1 MSTESLVLSSID
13 HSVLTI
19 RLNRPTALNALT
31 YRLRQELLELL
42 LEAEK
47 NAAVRAVLI
56 TGVGRAF
63 SVGQDVKEMQEM
75 YAKADPDLGSLV
87 RDEYNPL
94 IAALLDLSK
103 PTIALVQGPAVGGGL
118 SLALAC
124 DIRVITDSASFIPAF
139 VKVGLAPDTG
149 ASYLLSRSLGWS
161 RALGVALSGQAIGAD
176 DAVAWGLAHHR
187 YATVEEAEVKA
198 SALAK
203 QWAEGPTRA
212 MAEIRRLLL
221 DVQGVSWRDALVK
234 EASTQDRL
242 GRTADHQEAVAAFLE
257 RRAPEF
263 RGQ

>member
-1 MSTESLVLSSID
+1 MSSESLVLTSID

-31 YRLRQELLELL
+31 HELRKELLRVLVA
-42 LEAEK
+42 AEE
-47 NAAVRAVLI
+47 NSEVRAVLI
-56 TGVGRAF
+56 SGVGRAF
-63 SVGQDVKEMQEM
+63 SVGQDVKEMQDM

-103 PTIALVQGPAVGGGL
+103 PTIALVNGPAAGGGL

-161 RALGVALSGQAIGAD
+161 RTLGIALSGQTIGAD

-187 YATVEEAEVKA
+187 YATVEEAEIKA
-198 SALAK
+198 NALAK

-221 DVQGVSWRDALVK
+221 DVQGLSWRDALNK
-234 EASTQDRL
+234 EATTQDLL
-242 GRTADHQEAVAAFLE
+242 GRTADHQEAVAAFVA
-257 RRAPEF
+257 RRPPEF

>member
-1 MSTESLVLSSID
+1 MVSESLVLSSID

-31 YRLRQELLELL
+31 QALRQELLQILL
-42 LEAEK
+42 DADK
-47 NAAVRAVLI
+47 NPAVRTVLL
-56 TGVGRAF
+56 TGAGRAF

-75 YAKADPDLGSLV
+75 YKKADPDLGSLV

-94 IAALLDLSK
+94 IATLLDLSK
-103 PTIALVQGPAVGGGL
+103 PTIALVQGPAAGGGL

-161 RALGVALSGQAIGAD
+161 RALGVALSGETIGAD
-176 DAVAWGLAHHR
+176 DAMAWGLAHHR
-187 YATVEEAEVKA
+187 YATFAEAEVKA

-203 QWAEGPTRA
+203 QWALGPTRA

-221 DVQGVSWRDALVK
+221 EVQGLTWRDALAK
-234 EASTQDRL
+234 EALAQDRL
-242 GRTADHQEAVAAFLE
+242 GRTRDHQEAVTAFLE